1 NMDRAIR
8 LAELAEAEKRVA
20 LGERHIVQQEQRI
33 AELDRDGHDTR
44 DAFALLDTFR
54 QTQVQHV
61 AHRDFILIR
70 LGQAPQVKRGS
81 IFRPGHYEGADTPGS
96 RERP

>member
-1 NMDRAIR
+1 MDRAIG

-20 LGERHIVQQEQRI
+20 LGERHIVQQERRI

-44 DAFALLDTFR
+44 EAFALLDTFR

-70 LGQAPQVKRGS
+70 LGQAPQVARGS
-81 IFRPGHYEGADTPGS
+81 IFRPGQYEGVDILGNRKWP
-96 RERP
+96 